1 MEYDVPRNRLGSGVP
16 DLKTYLEV
24 HSLRNLWVG
33 TGVKT
38 EQEHCGVM
46 GDEGGVKLVGLVR
59 IGRGWRWRQVTLG
72 WIYSGSV
79 KDGHRCTR

>member
-1 MEYDVPRNRLGSGVP
+1 MEYGAPRNRLGSGVP
-16 DLKTYLEV
+16 DPKTYLEV
-24 HSLRNLWVG
+24 HSLRNLWIG

-38 EQEHCGVM
+38 EGDHCGVM
-46 GDEGGVKLVGLVR
+46 GDEEGVKLVGLVR
-59 IGRGWRWRQVTLG
+59 INRGCKRRQVTLG

>member
-1 MEYDVPRNRLGSGVP
+1 MPRNRLGSGVP
-16 DLKTYLEV
+16 DPKTYLEV

-33 TGVKT
+33 TGVKI

-46 GDEGGVKLVGLVR
+46 GDEGGLKLVGLVR
-59 IGRGWRWRQVTLG
+59 IGRGRKRRQVTLG

-79 KDGHRCTR
+79 NDGHRCTR

>member
-16 DLKTYLEV
+16 DLKTHLEPL
-24 HSLRNLWVG
+24 SLRNLWVG

-38 EQEHCGVM
+38 EPENCGVM

-59 IGRGWRWRQVTLG
+59 IGRGCKRRRVTLG

>member
-1 MEYDVPRNRLGSGVP
+1 MEYEVPRNRLGSGAP
-16 DLKTYLEV
+16 DPKTYLEV

-33 TGVKT
+33 TGVKI

-46 GDEGGVKLVGLVR
+46 GDDGGLKLVGLVR
-59 IGRGWRWRQVTLG
+59 IGRGRKRRQVTLG

>member
-1 MEYDVPRNRLGSGVP
+1 MGGRWDRLESGVP
-16 DLKTYLEV
+16 DLMTHLELQHLSV
-24 HSLRNLWVG
+24 LWVG
-33 TGVKT
+33 TRVKT
-38 EQEHCGVM
+38 KGEQSGLM

-59 IGRGWRWRQVTLG
+59 IGRGCKRRQVTLG

>member
-1 MEYDVPRNRLGSGVP
+1 MPRNRLGSGVP
-16 DLKTYLEV
+16 DPKTYLEV
-24 HSLRNLWVG
+24 HSLRNLWIG
-33 TGVKT
+33 TRVKI
-38 EQEHCGVM
+38 EGDHCGVM

-59 IGRGWRWRQVTLG
+59 IGRGWRWMQVTLG

>member
-1 MEYDVPRNRLGSGVP
+1 MGGRWDRLGSGVP
-16 DLKTYLEV
+16 DLKTHLEL
-24 HSLRNLWVG
+24 HHLRILWVG

-38 EQEHCGVM
+38 EPETSGVM
-46 GDEGGVKLVGLVR
+46 GDEWGVKLVGLVR
-59 IGRGWRWRQVTLG
+59 IGRGCKRRQVTLG

>member
-1 MEYDVPRNRLGSGVP
+1 MPRNRLGSGVLDP
-16 DLKTYLEV
+16 KTYLELL
-24 HSLRNLWVG
+24 SLRNLWVG

-38 EQEHCGVM
+38 EGEHCGIM
-46 GDEGGVKLVGLVR
+46 GDERGVKLDGLVR

>member
-1 MEYDVPRNRLGSGVP
+1 MPRNRLGSGVP
-16 DLKTYLEV
+16 DPKTYLEV

-33 TGVKT
+33 TGDKT

>member
-1 MEYDVPRNRLGSGVP
+1 MGGRWDRLESGVP
-16 DLKTYLEV
+16 DLMTHLELQHLSV
-24 HSLRNLWVG
+24 LWVG
-33 TGVKT
+33 TRVKT
-38 EQEHCGVM
+38 KGEQSGLM

-59 IGRGWRWRQVTLG
+59 IGRGWKRRQVTLG

>member
-1 MEYDVPRNRLGSGVP
+1 MGGRWDRLGSGVP
-16 DLKTYLEV
+16 DLKTHLELHHV
-24 HSLRNLWVG
+24 SILWVG

-38 EQEHCGVM
+38 KGEQSGLM
-46 GDEGGVKLVGLVR
+46 GDERGVKLVGLVR
-59 IGRGWRWRQVTLG
+59 IGRGCKRRQVTLG

>member
-1 MEYDVPRNRLGSGVP
+1 MPRNRLGSGVP
-16 DLKTYLEV
+16 DPKTYLEV

-33 TGVKT
+33 TGVKI

-46 GDEGGVKLVGLVR
+46 GDEGGLKLVGLVR
-59 IGRGWRWRQVTLG
+59 IGRGRKRRQVTLG

>member
-1 MEYDVPRNRLGSGVP
+1 MEYEVPRNRLGSGAP
-16 DLKTYLEV
+16 DPKTYLEV

-33 TGVKT
+33 TGVKI

-46 GDEGGVKLVGLVR
+46 GDERGLKLVGLVR
-59 IGRGWRWRQVTLG
+59 IGRGRKRRQVTLG

-79 KDGHRCTR
+79 NDGHRCTR

>member
-1 MEYDVPRNRLGSGVP
+1 MGRHGD
-16 DLKTYLEV
+16 
-24 HSLRNLWVG
+24 
-33 TGVKT
+33 KT
-38 EQEHCGVM
+38 EPENCGVM

-59 IGRGWRWRQVTLG
+59 IGRGWRWMQVSLG